1 MPLGVA
7 GIAGALL
14 VTRRVRPAALLVA
27 GLIIGMSPGG
37 DSQRRRLTPVVVRVL
52 ARRAELLHRQQ
63 RDRDRLLPSSCPASR
78 RASPDR
84 QRTRGAWPSRRSG
97 RPLTDAEASDYFFG
111 LAWTW
116 IRQHPGD
123 APCLFVRKL
132 GYVFNAQHVALP
144 HSYPFYAY
152 DAHTMLRFYVIG
164 PWLLVPLG
172 LVGLVIATPRLT
184 RADYYVWL
192 AFVPSYAISVAAFF
206 IAERYRL
213 PLLVPLCIGAGAAM
227 DVAWRAVEN
236 TAAQHA
242 ARPRRRV
249 PRDLRPG
256 QLAARTARRPMGRRP
271 PHGGAA
277 GVIGRYDEAEQWVQK
292 LEPDA
297 PRRGI
302 VDYTVGVA
310 YLSKNETARAMAH
323 LTKAE
328 QVDPGRPNVEYAL
341 GQALLRDDKPQQAVP
356 YLRRGFDG
364 GANVPLPGYDL
375 AVALEKTGDLA
386 AAADVIRRITLPEDT
401 DPEVWLRF
409 GRLASEVKA
418 PDAAEPFFAQAVR
431 MRPDQASARQQY
443 GLNLTVLNRF
453 DEGARELNE
462 AVRLDPKDADSL
474 AYLAYCEVKLG
485 QTDAARAHVRAALAI
500 KPDHPL
506 ANQLAAAIR

>member
-1 MPLGVA
+1 MPL
-7 GIAGALL
+7 
-14 VTRRVRPAALLVA
+14 
-27 GLIIGMSPGG
+27 LI
-37 DSQRRRLTPVVVRVL
+37 
-52 ARRAELLHRQQ
+52 
-63 RDRDRLLPSSCPASR
+63 
-78 RASPDR
+78 
-84 QRTRGAWPSRRSG
+84 
-97 RPLTDAEASDYFFG
+97 
-111 LAWTW
+111 
-116 IRQHPGD
+116 
-123 APCLFVRKL
+123 
-132 GYVFNAQHVALP
+132 
-144 HSYPFYAY
+144 
-152 DAHTMLRFYVIG
+152 
-164 PWLLVPLG
+164 
-172 LVGLVIATPRLT
+172 
-184 RADYYVWL
+184 
-192 AFVPSYAISVAAFF
+192 
-206 IAERYRL
+206 
-213 PLLVPLCIGAGAAM
+213 PLCIGAGAAV
-227 DVAWRAVEN
+227 DVAWRAVEKKQLN
-236 TAAQHA
+236 TLL
-242 ARPRRRV
+242 V
-249 PRDLRPG
+249 PGVAFLVIFGLANWRHGLHDGRWDEGLRMAER
-256 QLAARTARRPMGRRP
+256 LV
-271 PHGGAA
+271 
-277 GVIGRYDEAEQWVQK
+277 VIGRYDEAEQWVQK
-292 LEPDA
+292 LEPEA

-328 QVDPGRPNVEYAL
+328 QVDPGRPNIEYAL

-375 AVALEKTGDLA
+375 AVALEKIGDLA
-386 AAADVIRRITLPEDT
+386 AAADVIRRITLPDDT

-453 DEGARELNE
+453 DEAARELNE